1 LSNRFDEF
9 LQRVKD
15 RKRSAGAGVAALD
28 DERSVVAAYA
38 RWAPVYD
45 PIFGAA
51 TAIGRKAAV
60 GALNALPD
68 GRILEVGVGTGISL
82 PLYKRSHRLVGI
94 DLSPDMLV
102 RAERRVARRG
112 LAHVEAIHEM
122 DAASLAFDDASFDAA
137 VAMFVMTVVPEP
149 DRVLAE
155 IVRVVR
161 PGGHVVLVNHFS
173 VEKGPRAAIE
183 RSLARYSGAL
193 GWKPEFPIDRV
204 LGRVDLKLVRQR
216 ELPPAGLFTLLAFD
230 RL

>member
-1 LSNRFDEF
+1 MR
-9 LQRVKD
+9 QRTRAV
-15 RKRSAGAGVAALD
+15 GASVATLD

-51 TAIGRKAAV
+51 TAIGRKTTV
-60 GALNALPD
+60 KTLNEFPPA
-68 GRILEVGVGTGISL
+68 RILEVGVGTGISL

-94 DLSPDMLV
+94 DLSPDMLA
-102 RAERRVARRG
+102 RAERRIARRR

-122 DAASLAFDDASFDAA
+122 DAANLAFDDASFDVA
-137 VAMFVMTVVPEP
+137 VAMFVMTVVPDP

-173 VEKGPRAAIE
+173 ADKGPRAAIE
-183 RSLARYSGAL
+183 RSLTRYSGAL
-193 GWKPEFPIDRV
+193 GWNPEFPIERV
-204 LGRVDLKLVRQR
+204 LGRPDLRLVKQR
-216 ELPPAGLFTLLAFD
+216 EVPPAGLFTLLVFD